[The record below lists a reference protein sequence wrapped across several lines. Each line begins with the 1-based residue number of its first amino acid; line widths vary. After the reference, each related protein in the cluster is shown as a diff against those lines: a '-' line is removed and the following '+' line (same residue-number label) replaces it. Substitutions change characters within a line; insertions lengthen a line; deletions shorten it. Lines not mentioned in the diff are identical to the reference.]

1 MVNIFSYIKS
11 SSLVRWSLIIL
22 FVLIVIIGGPLS
34 ANAYINNKYENV
46 FLSGMTIAG
55 IDVSN
60 LTMEEARTK
69 VQQQVDL
76 FQRNG
81 FVYKS
86 QNKIENIN
94 PNVVSIGS
102 TESLYSLIDWE
113 VTKSLEAAMAIQ
125 SDKSLTSLFTKLNVL
140 ITGEEFPI
148 LYSWDRK
155 QHLDILEQLF
165 ADILSVKQEASFTF
179 LEAGLDITPSQT
191 GQTFDFKLALDQTEE
206 QIKTLQT
213 SDINLKVIDDY
224 PEITAEVIRSLQDE
238 IIGMTQRGGLYL
250 IYEQQDWFVNVD
262 IWKNWLKIKT
272 DLGQTYIG
280 IDQEAMQEYLTAQGI
295 LDQVE
300 IPVQDA
306 KFKLENGRVTEFL
319 DSHEGV
325 LVDWPQTIA
334 SLESVINKSGEL
346 EIELLTNIEQPKV
359 LNKEV
364 NDFGIVEL
372 LGTGVSD
379 YAGSP
384 HNRVHNIGVGS
395 DTLTGVL
402 IAPDEEFSL
411 MQTLGDITGEQGYL
425 QELVIKGGETV
436 PEYGGGLCQIGTTVF
451 RGALSAGLPITER
464 RNHFYR
470 VSYYEP
476 AGTDATIYSP
486 WPDLRFI
493 NDTGN
498 YILLQGRME
507 GTELFIDYWGTSD
520 GRQATTTYP
529 NIYNIV
535 APPETKIIKTMD
547 LEAGEE
553 KCTESAHYGADADF
567 DYTVTFPDGT
577 LREETFFSHYIPW
590 QEVCLIGMT
599 EEEIAASTTPESI
612 PDGTATSTPE
622 E

>member
-547 LEAGEE
+547 LEAGDWYDRRRD
-553 KCTESAHYGADADF
+553 CGQY
-567 DYTVTFPDGT
+567 YTREHSGWHRYIYTRRIKYKTPQKGSFFVEFIFP
-577 LREETFFSHYIPW
+577 SNCA
-590 QEVCLIGMT
+590 QENHF
-599 EEEIAASTTPESI
+599 
-612 PDGTATSTPE
+612 
-622 E
+622 